1 MLLQPVQGEYSRFFG
16 QSSSPG
22 VPVLAQS
29 VGRSAQQPSEAEASS
44 TSSVAPQHSSA
55 AAALPDRPSM
65 ASGYGGGKPAT
76 EGMLG
81 EQRADREA
89 GLSKAPERLPSAAL
103 HFEGCLGD
111 MLSVHVDV
119 VSILPGAVPLQQ
131 VTLVVAIM
139 QVRGLSV
146 TAFEYFCLGCLVA
159 TILKMIEH
167 SSSSAL
173 EQSCSEMIA
182 LKARCC

>member
-1 MLLQPVQGEYSRFFG
+1 MLLQPVQGEYARFFG

-29 VGRSAQQPSEAEASS
+29 VGRSAKPSEAEASS
-44 TSSVAPQHSSA
+44 TSNVAPRHSSA

-65 ASGYGGGKPAT
+65 ASVDGGGKPAA

-81 EQRADREA
+81 EQRADRET
-89 GLSKAPERLPSAAL
+89 GTSKAPERLPSAAL

-111 MLSVHVDV
+111 LLSVHVDV

-131 VTLVVAIM
+131 ATLVVAIM
-139 QVRGLSV
+139 QVRVCLS
-146 TAFEYFCLGCLVA
+146 LSSNSLVRV
-159 TILKMIEH
+159 IWW
-167 SSSSAL
+167 
-173 EQSCSEMIA
+173 QQG
-182 LKARCC
+182 

>member
-1 MLLQPVQGEYSRFFG
+1 MQGEYARFFG

-22 VPVLAQS
+22 LPVLAQS
-29 VGRSAQQPSEAEASS
+29 VGRCAQQPSEAEASS
-44 TSSVAPQHSSA
+44 TSNVAPQLSSA

-65 ASGYGGGKPAT
+65 ASADGGGKPAT

-89 GLSKAPERLPSAAL
+89 GLSKMSELLPSAAL
-103 HFEGCLGD
+103 LFEGCLGD
-111 MLSVHVDV
+111 VLSVHVDV
-119 VSILPGAVPLQQ
+119 VSILPGALPLQQ

-146 TAFEYFCLGCLVA
+146 PAFEYFCFCCLVA
-159 TILKMIEH
+159 AMLKMVKH
-167 SSSSAL
+167 SSSAF
-173 EQSCSEMIA
+173 QQTC
-182 LKARCC
+182 